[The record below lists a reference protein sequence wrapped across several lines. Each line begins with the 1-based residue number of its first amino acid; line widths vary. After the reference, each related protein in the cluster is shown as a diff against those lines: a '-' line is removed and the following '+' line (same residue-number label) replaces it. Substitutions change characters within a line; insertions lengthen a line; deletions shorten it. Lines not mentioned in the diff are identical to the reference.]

1 MTTRA
6 ARAETADRRQDLI
19 AATVRSIA
27 EHGFADATVER
38 ICAAAGVSRGLI
50 SHYFAGKDDLLLATF
65 RQLTD
70 ELGAETARMAH
81 ARGGGPV
88 DRLRAAVEVSFRPP
102 VFDAAKM
109 SVWLAFWSEAR
120 TRPSLR
126 ALNRDLYRGY
136 RAAITRLMAEAA
148 RERGVALDAHGSAVA
163 LTALIDGLWLEWSLD
178 PDAFSPDVAEAACLD
193 YLARLFPVAA
203 QDHTPGQENTNDVP

>member
-1 MTTRA
+1 MT
-6 ARAETADRRQDLI
+6 ARAMRTDAPDRRRDLI
-19 AATVRSIA
+19 AATLRSIA

-38 ICAAAGVSRGLI
+38 ICASAGVSRGLI
-50 SHYFAGKDDLLLATF
+50 SHYFDGKDDLLLATF

-70 ELGAETARMAH
+70 ELGAETVRLAR

-88 DRLRAAVEVSFRPP
+88 ERLRAAVEVSFRPP

-120 TRPSLR
+120 TRPALR

-148 RERGVALDAHGSAVA
+148 REHGVALDAHRAAVA

-178 PDAFSPDVAEAACLD
+178 PDAFSPETAEAACLD
-193 YLARLFPVAA
+193 YLERLFPAPT
-203 QDHTPGQENTNDVP
+203 QGGSGGQEDESDVP

>member
-1 MTTRA
+1 MTART
-6 ARAETADRRQDLI
+6 ARADAVDRRRDLI

-50 SHYFAGKDDLLLATF
+50 SHYFAGKDDLLLATY

-70 ELGAETARMAH
+70 ELGAETARVAR

-88 DRLRAAVEVSFRPP
+88 DKLRAAIEASFRPP
-102 VFDAAKM
+102 VFDFAKV
-109 SVWLAFWSEAR
+109 SVWVAFWSEAR
-120 TRPSLR
+120 TRPDLR

-136 RAAITRLMAEAA
+136 RAAIARLMAEAA
-148 RERGVALDAHGSAVA
+148 RERGIALDAHGAAVA

-178 PDAFSPDVAEAACLD
+178 PDAFSPEIAETVCLD
-193 YLARLFPVAA
+193 YLDGLFVPRAE
-203 QDHTPGQENTNDVP
+203 DDNPGQEDASDVP